1 MTGDPH
7 PAASGAAPP
16 AVPGAVP
23 AAARA
28 TPSGWPSR
36 RNRAGQGASDPAA
49 VETLQERLVRLREAG
64 RAIVLTTH
72 DLDRAAP
79 IATRTAILHRG
90 RIASVL
96 DGRGADDVAA
106 AYRAV
111 VAGGR

>member
-1 MTGDPH
+1 M
-7 PAASGAAPP
+7 
-16 AVPGAVP
+16 
-23 AAARA
+23 
-28 TPSGWPSR
+28 
-36 RNRAGQGASDPAA
+36 
-49 VETLQERLVRLREAG
+49 
-64 RAIVLTTH
+64 LTTH

-96 DGRGADDVAA
+96 DGRAADAVAA